1 MNAWRPSI
9 NIVGITETAPTLE
22 QPYLLGLLA
31 MIKCSICSYQCDNW
45 YVSNWRLACHINFC
59 LGRCPLEL
67 AQRPLRVA
75 LAWHFARRSTP
86 FGVTIH
92 WFINRNIK
100 TKSVV
105 MIQAMIHDFSR
116 GISWWS
122 VVSGIISLANDMKRH
137 YIITTLSWYT
147 LCVMTL
153 CIASAIERVLT
164 QLTSKDFQAGSTRD
178 ALKYS
183 SITAFTS

>member
-1 MNAWRPSI
+1 MNAWRPRI
-9 NIVGITETAPTLE
+9 NIVGITEAAPTLE

-92 WFINRNIK
+92 WLNNRNIR
-100 TKSVV
+100 TES
-105 MIQAMIHDFSR
+105 QP
-116 GISWWS
+116 
-122 VVSGIISLANDMKRH
+122 L
-137 YIITTLSWYT
+137 WYT
-147 LCVMTL
+147 LCFMTL
-153 CIASAIERVLT
+153 RWYLLSSVWGTIWRETLKLKKKIAKFWQFLGLWEGKPLSFGN
-164 QLTSKDFQAGSTRD
+164 S
-178 ALKYS
+178 
-183 SITAFTS
+183 